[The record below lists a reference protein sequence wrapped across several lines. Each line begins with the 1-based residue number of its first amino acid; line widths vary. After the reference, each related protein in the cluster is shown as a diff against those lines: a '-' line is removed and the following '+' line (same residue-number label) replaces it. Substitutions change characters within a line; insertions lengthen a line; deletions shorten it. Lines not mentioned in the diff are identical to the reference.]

1 MQRILRIS
9 FVESGTRPSFPNSDS
24 PDRRRV
30 SLHPSVLRHPSALT
44 LTLQE
49 ARMRTP
55 QPDEIDPRAVALA
68 RKMLL
73 LDSFLLYSC
82 SSFQEFAMMRNEVIS
97 LE

>member
-9 FVESGTRPSFPNSDS
+9 FFESGTRPSFRNSDS

-49 ARMRTP
+49 ARMRNP

-73 LDSFLLYSC
+73 EFFFSFLFLFFLPRIC
-82 SSFQEFAMMRNEVIS
+82 HDEK
-97 LE
+97 